1 MTAIYNRTGSLLIC
15 ALLHASANAQTAF
28 VGVLMPE
35 LKGAF
40 LWQLAGLIVA
50 AGAAAW
56 GGLKMGIDPDPE
68 VHVSREVPELRPGVR
83 LSRHESL
90 VPLSRD
96 HHDVLVHAQELRRSA
111 ESGDVDRL
119 SAATLSYL
127 RYFRGELSGHFADEE
142 GVLLPAVSPLV
153 EVVARIG
160 EEHAEIRKLTVQM
173 AEAARAG
180 RASAELARELA
191 QLLHDHVRYEERMAF
206 MEIQKSLDEGQLAK
220 LGESIERHRQERGV
234 APGCPLPTR
243 ISER

>member
-1 MTAIYNRTGSLLIC
+1 M
-15 ALLHASANAQTAF
+15 
-28 VGVLMPE
+28 
-35 LKGAF
+35 
-40 LWQLAGLIVA
+40 
-50 AGAAAW
+50 
-56 GGLKMGIDPDPE
+56 
-68 VHVSREVPELRPGVR
+68 SREVPELRPGVR

-142 GVLLPAVSPLV
+142 EVLLPAVSPLV
-153 EVVARIG
+153 EVVARIS

-180 RASAELARELA
+180 RASAELARELG
-191 QLLHDHVRYEERMAF
+191 QLLHDHVRYEERVAF

-243 ISER
+243 ISES